1 VFPAASLHGSTKTVP
16 PLGFFRFTCHGKWS
30 LIFAVAKFNMMPP
43 RKLKAREAVAFGAA
57 VRERRK
63 AKEWTQERL
72 AEKAGIAAIQVGF
85 VERGEN
91 VPKLTLILR
100 IAQALG
106 VRPGELIDHIK
117 VR

>member
-1 VFPAASLHGSTKTVP
+1 M
-16 PLGFFRFTCHGKWS
+16 WS

-43 RKLKAREAVAFGAA
+43 RKQRAPEAVAFGAA
-57 VRERRK
+57 VRIRRK

-85 VERGEN
+85 IERGEN
-91 VPKLTLILR
+91 VPKLTQVLR

>member
-1 VFPAASLHGSTKTVP
+1 MFK
-16 PLGFFRFTCHGKWS
+16 
-30 LIFAVAKFNMMPP
+30 MMPP
-43 RKLKAREAVAFGAA
+43 RKKRAPEALAFGAA

-63 AKEWTQERL
+63 AKEWTQEKL
-72 AEKAGIAAIQVGF
+72 AERAGVAAIHVGF

-100 IAQALG
+100 LARALG

-117 VR
+117 VS

>member
-1 VFPAASLHGSTKTVP
+1 MFKV
-16 PLGFFRFTCHGKWS
+16 
-30 LIFAVAKFNMMPP
+30 MPP
-43 RKLKAREAVAFGAA
+43 RKKRAPEALAFGAA

-63 AKEWTQERL
+63 AKCWTQEQL
-72 AEKAGIAAIQVGF
+72 AERAGVAAIHVGF

-100 IAQALG
+100 LAKALG

>member
-1 VFPAASLHGSTKTVP
+1 M
-16 PLGFFRFTCHGKWS
+16 
-30 LIFAVAKFNMMPP
+30 FAVAKFKKMPP
-43 RKLKAREAVAFGAA
+43 RKKKAPEAVAFGEA
-57 VRERRK
+57 VRERRR
-63 AKEWTQERL
+63 ARGWTQEQL
-72 AEKAGIAAIQVGF
+72 AERAGVAAIHVGF

-100 IAQALG
+100 IAKAFG

>member
-1 VFPAASLHGSTKTVP
+1 M
-16 PLGFFRFTCHGKWS
+16 
-30 LIFAVAKFNMMPP
+30 IAVAKFKMMPP
-43 RKLKAREAVAFGAA
+43 RKVKAREAVAFGAA

-85 VERGEN
+85 IERGEN
-91 VPKLTLILR
+91 VPKLTQVLR
-100 IAQALG
+100 LAQALG

-117 VR
+117 VRL

>member
-1 VFPAASLHGSTKTVP
+1 M
-16 PLGFFRFTCHGKWS
+16 
-30 LIFAVAKFNMMPP
+30 FAVAKFNLMPP
-43 RKLKAREAVAFGAA
+43 RKKKAREAVQFGAA

-63 AKEWTQERL
+63 AKGWTQERL
-72 AEKAGIAAIQVGF
+72 AEEAGIAAIQVGF

-100 IAQALG
+100 IAKALG

-117 VR
+117 VS

>member
-1 VFPAASLHGSTKTVP
+1 M
-16 PLGFFRFTCHGKWS
+16 
-30 LIFAVAKFNMMPP
+30 FNTMPP
-43 RKLKAREAVAFGAA
+43 TKKRTPEAVAFGAA

-63 AKEWTQERL
+63 AKEWTQEQL
-72 AEKAGIAAIQVGF
+72 AERAGVAAIHVGF

-91 VPKLTLILR
+91 VPKLTMILR
-100 IAQALG
+100 LARALG